1 MINYKLV
8 KPLRM
13 WCYKILPL
21 VYEESLSYYEFLCK
35 VVKKL
40 NEIIEDVNQIPLYID
55 EVIDEKLSEDEIK
68 RILREYVLG
77 IEDAISSNNEYDNT
91 NASVAYSKG
100 QLVWWKDELYKVI
113 VDIPVGTTL
122 IAGTNLQLVTFEEL
136 FNMLVDNIKHSITAN
151 EETGN
156 TNASQDWAMG
166 DFIWFG
172 DVLYQTTKDIAQGV
186 TFIFNGAN
194 RNVKTITLE
203 EQMEIIYYP
212 RDKKISF
219 HGKISDYS
227 EIVTAGDYHIYNP
240 RVEAIEIRKVE

>member
-21 VYEESLSYYEFLCK
+21 VYEESLSYYETLCK

-55 EVIDEKLSEDEIK
+55 EVIDEKLSEEEIK
-68 RILREYVLG
+68 RILREYVIG
-77 IEDAISSNNEYDNT
+77 IEGTISSNNELDNT

-100 QLVWWKDELYKVI
+100 QLVWWKDKLYKVM
-113 VDIPVGTTL
+113 VDIPAGTTL
-122 IAGTNLQLVTFEEL
+122 IDGTNLVLVTFEEL
-136 FNMLVDNIKHSITAN
+136 FNQLVDNIKHSITAN
-151 EETGN
+151 DETGN
-156 TNASQDWAMG
+156 TNASQDWTMG

-186 TFIFNGAN
+186 AFIFTGNN
-194 RNVKTITLE
+194 KNVNTITIE
-203 EQMEIIYYP
+203 KQIEMIYYP
-212 RDKKISF
+212 NDKKLSI
-219 HGKISDYS
+219 HAKISDYS
-227 EIVTAGDYHIYNP
+227 EIVATGDYHIYHP
-240 RVEAIEIRKVE
+240 RVEAIEIRKVD